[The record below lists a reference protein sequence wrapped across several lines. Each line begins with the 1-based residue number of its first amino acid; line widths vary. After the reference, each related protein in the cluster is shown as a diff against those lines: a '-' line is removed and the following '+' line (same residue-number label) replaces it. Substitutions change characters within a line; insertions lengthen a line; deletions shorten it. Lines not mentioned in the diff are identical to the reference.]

1 MVEFD
6 NLDMNMK
13 QYKDM
18 IFEAYSQLRD
28 GGGFVF
34 LKCTSNTRKLEVLSQ
49 VILSSPRMLEEHVGT
64 ARMYIKPLQHDLD
77 LSQIFELPKGVH
89 DKIILATVYLCLIV
103 FY

>member
-6 NLDMNMK
+6 NLDVNMK

-49 VILSSPRMLEEHVGT
+49 VVYPLQEYMLVQLVC
-64 ARMYIKPLQHDLD
+64 IPLQHDLD
-77 LSQIFELPKGVH
+77 LSQIFELPKGAH